1 MTPLRLL
8 LVAALTG
15 AAALTAPVARA
26 EDPGARSFRKCQ
38 SCHMVGEGA
47 KLRAGPTLN
56 GIFEAPKGGLEKYR
70 YSRVMAEANRAG
82 EIWSLEALDAFL
94 TDPRKTMPG
103 TRMVFAG
110 IRDPEERAALILW
123 LSRFDKEG
131 KIREWSLYPSLTTP
145 ADKSPSTSLIE

>member
-1 MTPLRLL
+1 MIPLRFL
-8 LVAALTG
+8 LVAALLCAT
-15 AAALTAPVARA
+15 ALTAPPARA
-26 EDPGARSFRKCQ
+26 EDLGERAFRKCQ

-70 YSRVMAEANRAG
+70 YSRVMAEARKAG

-123 LSRFDKEG
+123 LARFDKEG
-131 KIREWSLYPSLTTP
+131 KVE
-145 ADKSPSTSLIE
+145 E